1 MKAIRKKP
9 GCEPE
14 IIEVEN
20 TLKALQQEVGGYIET
35 VTIASDAVVICNEE
49 GVLLGM
55 PYNCRFVGVD
65 FVGPILVVGRDRD
78 EFCERRRV
86 MTITDLLVNL
96 DCILWLLLFFL
107 VLHEELMRA
116 IREEDNHDD

>member
-9 GCEPE
+9 GCTPE

-35 VTIASDAVVICNEE
+35 VTLASDAVVICNEE
-49 GVLLGM
+49 GRLCGL

-65 FVGPILVVGRDRD
+65 FVGTILVVG
-78 EFCERRRV
+78 
-86 MTITDLLVNL
+86 TKG
-96 DCILWLLLFFL
+96 
-107 VLHEELMRA
+107 EELCDVPAFFKRMVQ
-116 IREEDNHDD
+116 HG

>member
-20 TLKALQQEVGGYIET
+20 TLEALQQEVGGHIET

-49 GVLLGM
+49 GRILGL
-55 PYNCRFVGVD
+55 PDNCRVCGVD
-65 FVGPILVVGRDRD
+65 FVGTILVVGRNKD
-78 EFCERRRV
+78 EFCDVPE
-86 MTITDLLVNL
+86 TD
-96 DCILWLLLFFL
+96 FL
-107 VLHEELMRA
+107 MYHL
-116 IREEDNHDD
+116 REETGHDNH